1 MCFGY
6 KFKRCVGYMKQKFS
20 KLLWYVWI
28 VDVLL
33 VKSNRENTFASNFP
47 FLNEWFVF
55 TAM

>member
-1 MCFGY
+1 MKEKFG
-6 KFKRCVGYMKQKFS
+6 

-55 TAM
+55 AAM